1 MKNVGASSL
10 YDLWYLVKALGR
22 IVLRRQVSLKR
33 QLAHVVKHLKRLEKL
48 IMANQEDLLAQV
60 EADKLELLAAS
71 DAEKEQVGLVLA
83 EVVALSAKVKE
94 LEDVIAAGGDT
105 QPAIDAVKKSTAEIK
120 ARIEGIKE

>member
-1 MKNVGASSL
+1 
-10 YDLWYLVKALGR
+10 
-22 IVLRRQVSLKR
+22 
-33 QLAHVVKHLKRLEKL
+33 
-48 IMANQEDLLAQV
+48 MANQEDLLAQV